1 MHCKATALCIAK
13 STLRRELS
21 IATKPLLNRARRLA
35 ALTAARVTLGRRR
48 ARLVAQPIPEIR
60 REPCQV
66 GTEDG
71 ELSQDLSGW
80 QVVTAPLLAIAAA
93 LVEAV
98 SAHVGQRRVCHGRNT
113 NQCTTTTMERR
124 AGKRS

>member
-1 MHCKATALCIAK
+1 MV
-13 STLRRELS
+13 S
-21 IATKPLLNRARRLA
+21 IATSPLLDEARRLA

-48 ARLVAQPIPEIR
+48 ARLVVQPIPEIR

-66 GTEDG
+66 GAEDS

-80 QVVTAPLLAIAAA
+80 QVVTAPLLAIAVA
-93 LVEAV
+93 LVETV

-113 NQCTTTTMERR
+113 NQCSTTTTERR
-124 AGKRS
+124 AWQRS